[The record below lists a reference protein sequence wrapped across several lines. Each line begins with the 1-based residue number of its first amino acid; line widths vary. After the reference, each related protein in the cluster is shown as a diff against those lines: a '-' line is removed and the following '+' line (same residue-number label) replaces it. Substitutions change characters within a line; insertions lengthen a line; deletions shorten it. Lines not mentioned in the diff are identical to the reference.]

1 MLPAIV
7 PTIVPLTFGFLNPAL
22 ASYDLGTESL
32 NTFPT
37 SGAVSPKQECFREHL
52 REAIAINKARR
63 PLYARLSN
71 YHSNEI
77 SDRLIA
83 GEQLAKFASYL
94 FHNFDA
100 QAERYQEKGIN
111 IVCDEFVSMSLTP
124 RFEAYGPMPHPD
136 LRQFRELD
144 PYIIRRSLSRAID
157 DGYPQTVATAK
168 HWINV
173 IEKSDVRFNCM
184 TRHLLESVGRI
195 AKLAPGHIQKA
206 KSMGLKSPQRLSD
219 SMISSHLLMLPESV
233 ALDVLAAPIQAQ
245 GIQILCQ
252 DVPPIHF

>member
-1 MLPAIV
+1 MIKLTAAIILA
-7 PTIVPLTFGFLNPAL
+7 TLGFLNPAF
-22 ASYDLGTESL
+22 ASHQLDTQDL
-32 NTFPT
+32 NTFPK
-37 SGAVSPKQECFREHL
+37 SKAVSKTKECFREHL

-71 YHSNEI
+71 FHSNEI

-83 GEQLAKFASYL
+83 GEQLAKLASYL

-124 RFEAYGPMPHPD
+124 KFQAYGSLPHPD
-136 LRQFRELD
+136 LIRFQELD
-144 PYIIRRSLSRAID
+144 PYILRRSLVRAID
-157 DGYPQTVATAK
+157 DGYPQTVAAAK
-168 HWINV
+168 HWIGV
-173 IEKSDVRFNCM
+173 IEKSDARFYCM

-195 AKLAPGHIQKA
+195 AKLAPSHIRKA
-206 KSMGLKSPQRLSD
+206 KKLGMDSPAHLSD

-233 ALDVLAAPIQAQ
+233 ALDTLAAPIQAQ